1 MRPPAAHN
9 ERKRSSATAVP
20 GVRIVVAAMATTTG
34 IAAIDRVAAV

>member
-9 ERKRSSATAVP
+9 KRKRPSATAVP
-20 GVRIVVAAMATTTG
+20 GVRIEVVAMVTTTG